1 MSVQSLDSES
11 EGPQA
16 TPPGSQVIQS
26 PESQELWEQPE
37 SQELWDQLRG
47 SQPEVYE
54 RFTRSEEL
62 AHIMYLADTFA
73 PQALQTESQASESS
87 QSSGCSSLPA
97 SQDTASAWATL
108 PDTHSHSQSHDYPTS
123 GPRSQLEDNSQ
134 SECSSDDE
142 SQASDSCQWGSQY
155 PSATNV
161 LSNSGPD
168 LSIYS
173 RSPTP
178 TSQKSDNDS
187 SQASGSCQ
195 WESQYPSTANV
206 LRNSGTDSSMYSRSP
221 TPTSEPSAMRL
232 PDGPGWEGSWSEY
245 ESERQPQ
252 DSYQW
257 GSQHTSATNALPNSS
272 RDSSI
277 YSRSP
282 TPTLSP
288 SAIRLPNYS
297 APESRP
303 QSECFSDGDQSQD
316 ADVSSNCSEGSTTYS
331 RSPTPTTRPSAMRLP
346 DCPWWEGHSR
356 PEYESE
362 RQPQDSYQW
371 GSQHTS
377 ATNTLLNS
385 SRASTMDSRFPTS
398 TTHPP
403 AAYVIAHSQ
412 SEIQVQDLWQHISAL
427 NVSPHSSRDSNIYS
441 HSPMPT
447 AYSPARDVIV
457 RRFTIPITPMITADY
472 LHASSLP
479 LFSPLFS
486 PFPRGTVEYYWYNP
500 SSGTQYITPLS
511 LNDYYIYLSSRVQS
525 PVRQASMGSNNK
537 FPRPSQSQSQGWNV
551 PTSWSQDDHEAVSD
565 EREYSE
571 CEE

>member
-11 EGPQA
+11 EDPQA

-97 SQDTASAWATL
+97 SQDTASDRPTL
-108 PDTHSHSQSHDYPTS
+108 LDTHSQSQSHDFPTS
-123 GPRSQLEDNSQ
+123 DNHSQLKDDSQ
-134 SECSSDDE
+134 SEHSSDDE
-142 SQASDSCQWGSQY
+142 SQASDSCQGESQY
-155 PSATNV
+155 PSTTNV
-161 LSNSGPD
+161 SSNSGPD

-173 RSPTP
+173 RSPTT
-178 TSQKSDNDS
+178 TSQ
-187 SQASGSCQ
+187 
-195 WESQYPSTANV
+195 
-206 LRNSGTDSSMYSRSP
+206 
-221 TPTSEPSAMRL
+221 PSAMHL
-232 PDGPGWEGSWSEY
+232 PDCPWWEGRSWP

-257 GSQHTSATNALPNSS
+257 GSQHTSATNAFPNSS

-277 YSRSP
+277 YSPSP

-303 QSECFSDGDQSQD
+303 QSECSSDDHDQSWQD
-316 ADVSSNCSEGSTTYS
+316 ANVSSNYSGDSSTYS
-331 RSPTPTTRPSAMRLP
+331 RSPTPTPQPSAMRLP
-346 DCPWWEGHSR
+346 DCPWWEGHSW

-377 ATNTLLNS
+377 ATNALSNS
-385 SRASTMDSRFPTS
+385 SRASSMDSRFPTS

-403 AAYVIAHSQ
+403 AAYVVAHCQ
-412 SEIQVQDLWQHISAL
+412 SEIQVHDLWQHISAM
-427 NVSPHSSRDSNIYS
+427 NVSNSSRDSNIYS
-441 HSPMPT
+441 HSQTPT
-447 AYSPARDVIV
+447 AYSPATDVIL
-457 RRFTIPITPMITADY
+457 RRFTIPITPNITADY
-472 LHASSLP
+472 LRASSLP
-479 LFSPLFS
+479 LFSP
-486 PFPRGTVEYYWYNP
+486 FPQGTVEYYWYNP
-500 SSGTQYITPLS
+500 SSGTQCITPLS
-511 LNDYYIYLSSRVQS
+511 LNDYIHLSSRVQFL
-525 PVRQASMGSNNK
+525 RQASMGSN
-537 FPRPSQSQSQGWNV
+537 PSG
-551 PTSWSQDDHEAVSD
+551 
-565 EREYSE
+565 R
-571 CEE
+571 